1 MAYDVDGN
9 GSLDFEETSKFM
21 SQFMALV
28 GSDIV
33 FDEDIFEQM
42 FNQYD
47 KDGSGLIEKH
57 ELFDVI

>member
-9 GSLDFEETSKFM
+9 GSLDFEETRKFM

-42 FNQYD
+42 FLQYD